1 MPSETADYPHKLK
14 ELIRLFDGLTRQE
27 RMELLLEFADRLPE
41 VPQRLG
47 QDTSQRQPVHEC
59 MTPTW
64 IYVEP
69 EGESARIY
77 VEVAEEAPSIRAVAT
92 LIIEG
97 CQGAPREQ
105 ILAVSVDLAVQVF
118 GPEMVGQRRYGLAGL
133 ISSIKQAV
141 AALG

>member
-1 MPSETADYPHKLK
+1 MHSDTADYPQKL
-14 ELIRLFDGLTRQE
+14 EESIGLFDGLTREE

-41 VPQRLG
+41 VPQRLRD
-47 QDTSQRQPVHEC
+47 DTSQRRPVHEC

-69 EGESARIY
+69 DGESARIY

-105 ILAVSVDLAVQVF
+105 ILAVPVDLAVQIF

-133 ISSIKQAV
+133 VGNIKRAV
-141 AALG
+141 AALD